1 MIVAILFFLF
11 MSFFLSGSE
20 TALTAVNKMK
30 LKTKAENNDKKSQ
43 KLLEFV
49 SKPDE
54 LITGILI
61 GNNIANIMLPTL
73 VTILALEYG
82 INVGIATG
90 VLTIVLI
97 IFAEVL
103 PKSIAATFADKI
115 ALIVFPVIR
124 VLLFVFKPLIFLL
137 SRFTRLVI
145 RFLSKNQANTTS
157 ISREELI
164 TMVNIATSEG
174 TLQNEE
180 NQRIKGAIDF
190 YDLDVRDALKTP
202 RTEIQGIPCES
213 SFEETRE
220 YVLDGSH
227 TRYPVFKENMDHIVG
242 VLHSKSLLSWSLEPH
257 KNLEDFIDNEPL
269 FVFEFHSI
277 EKVFKLMLKKRR
289 HLAIVLDEYGGTKG
303 IISHEDIIEAMIG
316 QDIKDETDDDEEILI
331 DELTDS
337 HIICNG
343 KLALRRLNEV
353 FKTKIPEQEDIL
365 TGFLLKEMGRFP
377 LEGETY
383 EYHHLHFDIQS
394 VEENKLKKIMIT
406 KKTPPGE

>member
-1 MIVAILFFLF
+1 

-30 LKTKAENNDKKSQ
+30 LKTRAENNDKKSQ

-124 VLLFVFKPLIFLL
+124 ILLFVFKPLIFLL

-145 RFLSKNQANTTS
+145 RFLSKNQTNTTS
-157 ISREELI
+157 VSREEII
-164 TMVNIATSEG
+164 TMINIATSEG

-202 RTEIQGIPCES
+202 RTEIQGIPSES

-365 TGFLLKEMGRFP
+365 TGFILKEMGRFP

>member
-1 MIVAILFFLF
+1 

-30 LKTKAENNDKKSQ
+30 LKTRAENNDKKSQ

-73 VTILALEYG
+73 VTILALEYD

-90 VLTIVLI
+90 VLTVVLI

-115 ALIVFPVIR
+115 AYIVFPVIR
-124 VLLFVFKPLIFLL
+124 IILFIFKPLIFLL
-137 SRFTRLVI
+137 SRFTRIVI
-145 RFLSKNQANTTS
+145 SFLSKNQVNTAS

-174 TLQNEE
+174 ILQNEE

-213 SFEETRE
+213 SFEEARE

-227 TRYPVFKENMDHIVG
+227 TRYPVYKENMDHIVG

-257 KNLEDFIDNEPL
+257 KNLEDFIDNDPL

-377 LEGETY
+377 TEGESY

-394 VEENKLKKIMIT
+394 VEDNKLKKIMIT
-406 KKTPPGE
+406 KKTAPGE

>member
-1 MIVAILFFLF
+1 

-124 VLLFVFKPLIFLL
+124 ILLFIFKPLIFLL

-145 RFLSKNQANTTS
+145 RFLSKNQTNTTS
-157 ISREELI
+157 VSREEII
-164 TMVNIATSEG
+164 TMINIATSEG

-316 QDIKDETDDDEEILI
+316 QDIKDETDDNEEILI